1 MARRNS
7 ENVPPHRRN
16 SNGGMRLSMERI
28 SEVPEKK
35 PRKFT
40 RLSFMGLMR
49 KNQCTTADSFDN
61 SLLVDADQDES
72 DYDDERPD
80 SVDDKVRQKEMRKWI
95 DLATTLERIEKNFV
109 ITDPRLPD
117 NPIIFASDSLLE
129 LTDHILGRNCRFL
142 QGPETDPAAVRKI
155 PEAIDNQTEVTVQLI
170 NYT

>member
-35 PRKFT
+35 PRKSI
-40 RLSFMGLMR
+40 RLSFMWLMR
-49 KNQCTTADSFDN
+49 KNQSTTADSFDN
-61 SLLVDADQDES
+61 SLLVDANEDES

-80 SVDDKVRQKEMRKWI
+80 SVDDKVGQKEMRKGI
-95 DLATTLERIEKNFV
+95 NLATTLERIEKNFV

-117 NPIIFASDSLLE
+117 NPIIFASDSFLE
-129 LTDHILGRNCRFL
+129 LT
-142 QGPETDPAAVRKI
+142 E
-155 PEAIDNQTEVTVQLI
+155 
-170 NYT
+170 